1 MATTYPEVKV
11 SGSPLERGGQYGEQ
25 ARDRIA
31 CSLEMYGRAYK
42 DLAGL
47 EWTAATSYAGRF
59 AEAIRAFEPRYLD
72 EMRAIADGSGQELD
86 SILALNV
93 RTEIMLSA
101 EARKSRAADVATPPA
116 ECTTIT
122 AVSAVTDSG
131 HTLVAQNWDWLPETV
146 ETLVVLAASPDKGPS
161 YVTVVEAGLLAKT
174 GLNSCGLGVATNAL
188 ITSSDSGAVGVPYHV
203 SLRALLEA
211 ESLPA
216 AIASLERCGR
226 SSSANYMLAMPGGMA
241 VDLEARPGASG
252 ELVTIEPTGGVLV
265 HTNHFV
271 ATPLVEDVGLSW
283 APDSPARY
291 ARVARLLAS
300 RKGAISLELLEEVLR
315 DHAGYPNSI
324 CAHLD
329 EADKPSEQGRTA
341 ASLVMD
347 LEERCIWLAEGNP
360 CRANYRRLEA
370 IRSS

>member
-1 MATTYPEVKV
+1 
-11 SGSPLERGGQYGEQ
+11 
-25 ARDRIA
+25 
-31 CSLEMYGRAYK
+31 
-42 DLAGL
+42 
-47 EWTAATSYAGRF
+47 
-59 AEAIRAFEPRYLD
+59 
-72 EMRAIADGSGQELD
+72 
-86 SILALNV
+86 
-93 RTEIMLSA
+93 
-101 EARKSRAADVATPPA
+101 
-116 ECTTIT
+116 
-122 AVSAVTDSG
+122 
-131 HTLVAQNWDWLPETV
+131 
-146 ETLVVLAASPDKGPS
+146 
-161 YVTVVEAGLLAKT
+161 
-174 GLNSCGLGVATNAL
+174 
-188 ITSSDSGAVGVPYHV
+188 
-203 SLRALLEA
+203 
-211 ESLPA
+211 
-216 AIASLERCGR
+216 
-226 SSSANYMLAMPGGMA
+226 MLAMPGGMA